1 MSEPT
6 DRAYWE
12 RVAAAWTQWARTP
25 GHDAFWHYRDALAAF
40 TGAGTGT
47 ARALEVG
54 CGEGRVS
61 RLLKELGHRV
71 TATDAVAALVDAARE
86 AGSADRYVVAPAT
99 GLPFD
104 AGSFDL
110 VVAYNVLMDV
120 EDMPGAVA
128 EMARVLAPGGTVL
141 ISLVHPFRD
150 RGRFAGPQP
159 DAPFV
164 VEGSYFGCERFEGNE
179 TRGGL
184 TMAFAGWSQPLE
196 TYAMALERA
205 GLAITSLREP
215 LPASAGREEA
225 FSQSLR
231 MPLFLWLKAKRIA

>member
-1 MSEPT
+1 MTEPP
-6 DRAYWE
+6 DSAHWA
-12 RVAAAWTQWARTP
+12 RVAAAWTEWARKP
-25 GHDAFWHYRDALAAF
+25 GHDAFWHYRDALGAF
-40 TGAGTGT
+40 IGRGA

-61 RLLKELGHRV
+61 RLLKELGHHV
-71 TATDAVAALVDAARE
+71 TATDAVAALVEAAR
-86 AGSADRYVVAPAT
+86 AANSADRYVVAPAAD
-99 GLPFD
+99 LPFE

-120 EDMPGAVA
+120 EDVPAVVT

-159 DAPFV
+159 DAPFI
-164 VEGSYFGCERFEGNE
+164 VEGSYFGRERFEGSE
-179 TRGGL
+179 TRDGL

-196 TYAMALERA
+196 AYAGALEQA
-205 GLAITSLREP
+205 GLAITALREP
-215 LPASAGREEA
+215 LPTPVDGNAA
-225 FSQSLR
+225 FHQSMR
-231 MPLFLWLKAKRIA
+231 MPLFLWLKARRLV

>member
-1 MSEPT
+1 MTEPP
-6 DRAYWE
+6 DSAHWA
-12 RVAAAWTQWARTP
+12 RVAATWTTWARTP
-25 GHDAFWHYRDALAAF
+25 GHDAFWHYREALRAF
-40 TGAGTGT
+40 IGEGT

-61 RLLKELGHRV
+61 RLLKELGYHV
-71 TATDAVAALVDAARE
+71 TASDAVAALVDAARE
-86 AGSADRYVVAPAT
+86 ANSADHYAVAPVT
-99 GLPFD
+99 ELPFE

-120 EDMPGAVA
+120 EDVPAAVA

-150 RGRFAGPQP
+150 RGRFASAAP

-164 VEGSYFGCERFEGNE
+164 LEGSYFGRERFEGSE
-179 TRGGL
+179 TRAGL
-184 TMAFAGWSQPLE
+184 TMDFAGWSQPLE
-196 TYAMALERA
+196 AYAGALEQA
-205 GLAITSLREP
+205 GLAITALREP
-215 LPASAGREEA
+215 LPAPGSGNAA
-225 FSQSLR
+225 FHQSMR